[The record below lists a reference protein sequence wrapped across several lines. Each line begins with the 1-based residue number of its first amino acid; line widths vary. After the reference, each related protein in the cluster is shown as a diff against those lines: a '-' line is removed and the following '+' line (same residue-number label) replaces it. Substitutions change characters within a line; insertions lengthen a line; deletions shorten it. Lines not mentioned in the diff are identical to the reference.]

1 MTLWFINTYS
11 QPKEGNDIKI
21 SKKTFVYKTIGKIP
35 IHADLFQTADD
46 ATLKPVIIWIHGGG
60 LIFGSRTDLREE
72 QLKFYLKAGYSV
84 VSIDYRLAPETK
96 LPEIASDIRD
106 AVQWVRENGSDSLR
120 INPARIFI
128 IGHSGGGYLA
138 LLSGYF
144 SENPPAG
151 IVSFYGYGDIQSAW
165 YSKPDPYYRLQPLIS
180 EERAN
185 SLIYDSVITA
195 ASFDDRFDLYLY
207 TRQNGTW
214 PLLVTNHDPEK
225 EAAWFTR
232 YCPVKN
238 INANYP
244 PVLLIHGDK
253 DTDVPFEQSVLM
265 DRELELKKIK
275 HKFIR
280 MKNYGHVFDLFE
292 GGLSNPDV
300 SKVFN
305 EVIDFL
311 NSCR

>member
-1 MTLWFINTYS
+1 M
-11 QPKEGNDIKI
+11 
-21 SKKTFVYKTIGKIP
+21 
-35 IHADLFQTADD
+35 
-46 ATLKPVIIWIHGGG
+46 
-60 LIFGSRTDLREE
+60 
-72 QLKFYLKAGYSV
+72 
-84 VSIDYRLAPETK
+84 
-96 LPEIASDIRD
+96 PEIASDIRD